1 MSPEA
6 NSWQHQMEGFLRRQ
20 TPYTIL
26 PTPTPAAKTKELQAM
41 LITDSATQDLISIVG
56 ACLHNLYDVP
66 RAKQVFDDLRTS
78 QKNVLLDVRMYNS
91 LLGAYLE
98 MARAKDTEDPE
109 YWIDEMWALYGEMAQ
124 GESHIHPTV
133 STYAL
138 MLLTWLR
145 HGPESPQPLHSDHQQ
160 DPKALLWGMVNH
172 QVLAT
177 MVVSDRVFETSD
189 EASQVIQLLS
199 KAAVEMGLSNVVS
212 ELGMAESLG
221 REEDDLLDDVPEAIP
236 VKRRKKVDDVHA
248 MLAEDGTMMDIR
260 GDESLAAEPA
270 SDVPFNLDTLRKH
283 LAKVIF
289 ARRVLPEDVAARQK
303 LLEESVYDVAVE
315 RLKHTTDRLEE
326 LGLAN
331 PALKTNDLRQM
342 MWDWHSKLKDR
353 LAVEITT
360 LHQQEERLKR
370 SSEVRL
376 GESHSTRV
384 AILA

>member
-1 MSPEA
+1 MTAEG
-6 NSWQHQMEGFLRRQ
+6 NSWQHQMEDFLRRQ

-26 PTPTPAAKTKELQAM
+26 PTPSPAAKQKELQAM

-78 QKNVLLDVRMYNS
+78 RQNVLLDVRMYNS

-98 MARAKDTEDPE
+98 MARAKDTEDAE
-109 YWIDEMWALYGEMAQ
+109 YWIDEMWALYEDMTNGDT
-124 GESHIHPTV
+124 HIHPTV

-138 MLLTWLR
+138 MLLAWLR
-145 HGPESPQPLHSDHQQ
+145 HGPESPQPLHSERQQ
-160 DPKALLWGMVNH
+160 DPEALLRSMVSN

-177 MVVSDRVFETSD
+177 MVVSDRAFETSD
-189 EASQVIQLLS
+189 EASQAIQLLS
-199 KAAVEMGLSNVVS
+199 KAAVNMGLSNVVN

-221 REEDDLLDDVPEAIP
+221 REEDDPLDDVPEVMP
-236 VKRRKKVDDVHA
+236 VKRRKKVDDVHV
-248 MLAEDGTMMDIR
+248 MLAEDGTVMDVR
-260 GDESLAAEPA
+260 GSEGLSEPGA
-270 SDVPFNLDTLRKH
+270 DVPFNLDTLRKH

-315 RLKHTTDRLEE
+315 RLKHTTDKLED
-326 LGLAN
+326 LGLTN

-342 MWDWHSKLKDR
+342 LWDWHSKLKER
-353 LAVEITT
+353 LAVEIAT
-360 LHQQEERLKR
+360 LHQQEERVKR

-376 GESHSTRV
+376 CKSRSAGHF
-384 AILA
+384 ILV